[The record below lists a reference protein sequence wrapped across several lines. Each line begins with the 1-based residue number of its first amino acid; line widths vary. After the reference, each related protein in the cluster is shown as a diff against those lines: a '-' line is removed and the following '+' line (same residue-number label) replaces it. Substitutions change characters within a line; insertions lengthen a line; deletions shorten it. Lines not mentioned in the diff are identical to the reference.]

1 MPDDHSAH
9 STAEDLTSLS
19 RDRATSDARPAPL
32 APAGGRLPEA
42 LFEIAVAA
50 MWSDGELAAEEV
62 ERGHALTRELRTRP
76 RRGGSPFGA
85 IAAGALPFGDL
96 EFDTLNDQERRLA
109 YAVSHW
115 VTAMPQPPS
124 PRRTG
129 FMRGLQ
135 LRLRLDDR
143 EAAMLRDVVS
153 VVAETADTNDAD
165 AELALLLGA
174 LCPLPIAR

>member
-19 RDRATSDARPAPL
+19 RDRAASDARPAPL
-32 APAGGRLPEA
+32 SSSCGRLPEA

-50 MWSDGELAAEEV
+50 MWSDGELEADEV

-85 IAAGALPFGDL
+85 IAAGALPFGEL
-96 EFDTLNDQERRLA
+96 EFDSLDEQERRLA

-115 VTAMPQPPS
+115 VAAVPKTPA
-124 PRRTG
+124 PRRTV
-129 FMRGLQ
+129 R
-135 LRLRLDDR
+135 
-143 EAAMLRDVVS
+143 
-153 VVAETADTNDAD
+153 AD
-165 AELALLLGA
+165 
-174 LCPLPIAR
+174 